1 MSTKMVQFHIELS
14 ATSTISQPFE
24 KKCFLVDMDVD
35 SESGEVLAHVVSLCP
50 ADTGS
55 NDNGEGGG
63 NGVEPQGI
71 GMPPQ
76 DPPTIEIDVAA

>member
-14 ATSTISQPFE
+14 ATSTISQPFG

-55 NDNGEGGG
+55 NDNEEGD
-63 NGVEPQGI
+63 GVEPQGI